1 MEGRKEGRR
10 KKKENKDEKRKKKKM
25 KIKSIRTNLW
35 LCLTLRK
42 MSLSKIIEE

>member
-10 KKKENKDEKRKKKKM
+10 KKKRIKMRREKRKEM
-25 KIKSIRTNLW
+25 KIKNIRTKLW